1 MGSVLM
7 ADEAF
12 LVDKSEGVLT
22 LSFNRPEQGNAIPSS
37 AVPQLTELFLSIN
50 GDTNVR
56 AVLIRGEGKHF
67 SAGGDVAGF
76 AQTLTLSPEERR
88 VDFATRLDRTSA
100 YVAAYLAIQV
110 PVVAAC
116 KGGVAGGGL
125 MYALGADY
133 VLADETAAFV
143 FAHQRVGL
151 TPDCGLSFLLPK
163 VVGVRRAAELVM
175 MAAKIDTAEAHR
187 IGMVSKIVTSEALD
201 TDARAVA
208 AKFARGPARVLRSA
222 KHLLHSGGKL
232 SLAQALDAERDA
244 IVSCVGEAAFEEGVR
259 AFVEKRSPDFSE
271 V

>member
-1 MGSVLM
+1 MHIDG
-7 ADEAF
+7 F

-37 AVPQLTELFLSIN
+37 AVPQLTELFTSIK
-50 GDTNVR
+50 GDASVR

-76 AQTLTLSPEERR
+76 AQSIALSPEERR
-88 VDFATRLDRTSA
+88 ADYAARLDRTSA
-100 YVAAYLAIQV
+100 YVAAYVALEV
-110 PVVAAC
+110 PIVAAC

-163 VVGVRRAAELVM
+163 VVGVRRAAELVLT
-175 MAAKIDTAEAHR
+175 AAKIDSAEALR
-187 IGMVSKIVTSEALD
+187 LSMVSRIVTSEALD
-201 TDARAVA
+201 TEARALA
-208 AKFARGPARVLRSA
+208 AKFARGPANVLRTA
-222 KHLLHSGGKL
+222 KHLLHSGPTL
-232 SLAQALDAERDA
+232 TIADALKAERDA
-244 IVSCVGEAAFEEGVR
+244 IVACVGEAAFEEGVR
-259 AFVEKRSPDFSE
+259 AFSEKRAPDFSKL
-271 V
+271 

>member
-1 MGSVLM
+1 M
-7 ADEAF
+7 ADEVF
-12 LVDKSEGVLT
+12 LVDNSEGVLT

-37 AVPQLTELFLSIN
+37 AVPQLTELFRAIN
-50 GDTNVR
+50 GDTSVR

-76 AQTLTLSPEERR
+76 AQSLKQSPDERR
-88 VDFATRLDRTSA
+88 ADFAVRLDRTSA
-100 YVAAYLAIQV
+100 YVAAYVAIGV

-163 VVGVRRAAELVM
+163 VVGVRRAAELVL
-175 MAAKIDTAEAHR
+175 MAAKIDTIEAHR
-187 IGMVSKIVTSEALD
+187 LGIVSKVVTSEMLD
-201 TDARAVA
+201 TEARALAV
-208 AKFARGPARVLRSA
+208 KFARGPAGVLRTA
-222 KHLLHSGGKL
+222 KHLLHAGPEL
-232 SLAQALDAERDA
+232 TVAQALNAERDA
-244 IVSCVGEAAFEEGVR
+244 IVTCVGEAAFEEGVR
-259 AFVEKRSPDFSE
+259 AFAEKRSPDFSQA
-271 V
+271 